1 MEMLSLE
8 ALFIKVAIS
17 EDITS
22 KGFIYRRSHFWSPIC
37 IAIIREQVTYRPELS
52 V

>member
-1 MEMLSLE
+1 MFSLK
-8 ALFIKVAIS
+8 APFIKIAIS

-22 KGFIYRRSHFWSPIC
+22 KGFICERSYFWSPIC
-37 IAIIREQVTYRPELS
+37 IIITKKQVIYRPELS